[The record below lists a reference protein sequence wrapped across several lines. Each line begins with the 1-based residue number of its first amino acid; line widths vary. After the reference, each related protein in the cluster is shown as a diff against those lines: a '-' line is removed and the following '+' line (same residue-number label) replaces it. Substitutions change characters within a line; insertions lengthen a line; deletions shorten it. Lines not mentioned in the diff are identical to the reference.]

1 MFRKN
6 PSGRPHS
13 HTHSDAQ
20 SASEEAAGAR
30 ASSPYTLDPASLSD
44 WLRAHGWRMSNPLPD
59 PAFREQDEEGGEEEG
74 GWGALMKEGAAAA
87 AAGDSD
93 SEGAEGAGAGVAGA
107 GTGGASRGNAAAAAA
122 AASAGRPIT
131 DSLSADSIPA
141 EANATFLRLLQ
152 QQGDYACALW
162 VRNVCYAF
170 NPLFHSVPVANHEI
184 EKIML
189 RERITDR
196 HVGVWFWKDPRYD
209 LSRLNLSEN
218 ICTGKSALQP
228 LRKEHF
234 SSADVRDVP
243 ELSGRVGPFV
253 HASDAD
259 LFFLHGRPP
268 AHPVPAAAAGTSS
281 SSSSGGGGGSSSS
294 SSGYSGSAFTTN
306 NASFAISVEQPEEWR
321 GVGVVSLRDG
331 HLGHFVEFIG
341 AMTELASHLPTGKR
355 DTDVPGTQV
364 AAGGKDSPG
373 REVASGGGTAA
384 DAAAA
389 AGGDSAGSAGAGAG
403 AGDADGVS
411 GGAAAAAGGDGGK
424 EGGRV
429 DVQPVLFFP
438 SGAGI
443 SRWVAAAG
451 AVAMRGPQAMRDY
464 QGMRVPQAM
473 REHQGT
479 KDHAGMRGL
488 KGTRQQIKKGEV
500 DTAGESG
507 AALAAGGEAVTSAG
521 GTPVAAESTPAVEAG
536 RVWTHTT
543 CFQDAFFPLSIAH
556 APSSADLFRLW
567 VAQGAGLGKTL
578 KAQQADPRVWTDEIE
593 RVGGSGGGRG
603 ERGVGGE
610 RGGRGRGGGLRRGSV
625 KDGGRKGV
633 EKGVEKGDV
642 GEKNGERKG
651 GGKGGRGSGEGE
663 KKIDKKGRS
672 SGEDKKDE
680 EKGKKNGGSEK
691 KVEKGGRSS
700 EGSEKNANASVSGG
714 ERRKGTDKHSERDK
728 GGGNGGNGGNGGKR
742 RNEREDGKEEKAGEK
757 GGDWKIS
764 RPGKG
769 GEKKGVISH
778 VSGASVVSTASGVR
792 RAATGRGSM
801 KSHSSRHL
809 LQLQLR
815 KGDLPVR
822 HLKAEGTTNVSSRER
837 QQQQRRQL
845 GHGESGRR
853 AAGRRVA
860 WQITVVERKG
870 MRTISNFRPMVG
882 LLRAV
887 FPHLPVKVVSLEAM
901 PFAAQVRAM
910 HRTALLVSMHGAS
923 MANVV
928 LLQKGAAAL
937 EIMPYMW
944 HYGAYKRWVVVG
956 GDGVGGYRGVI
967 ALRWGVHY
975 FMWRNEHRNLS
986 TYTDNC
992 LDANGFSQWQP
1003 AKCHTVTACRA
1014 CIRDQV
1020 VTEVHLG
1027 ELRSALLAAKEVVD
1041 QWELRRGRSFVELSD
1056 DLTADG

>member
-1 MFRKN
+1 
-6 PSGRPHS
+6 
-13 HTHSDAQ
+13 
-20 SASEEAAGAR
+20 
-30 ASSPYTLDPASLSD
+30 
-44 WLRAHGWRMSNPLPD
+44 MSNPLPD
-59 PAFREQDEEGGEEEG
+59 PAFREQDEDEEEEG
-74 GWGALMKEGAAAA
+74 GWGALMKAQQAQREQQEQQQDNRGLGKERSAA
-87 AAGDSD
+87 AAGDTD
-93 SEGAEGAGAGVAGA
+93 GGAAAGA
-107 GTGGASRGNAAAAAA
+107 GTGGTNRGSAAAAAA
-122 AASAGRPIT
+122 TSATTRPIT

-152 QQGDYACALW
+152 QQGDYACTLW

-209 LSRLNLSEN
+209 LSRLNLSGN
-218 ICTGKSALQP
+218 ICTGKSALPP

-243 ELSGRVGPFV
+243 ELSGRVGLFV
-253 HASDAD
+253 HATQ
-259 LFFLHGRPP
+259 R
-268 AHPVPAAAAGTSS
+268 
-281 SSSSGGGGGSSSS
+281 
-294 SSGYSGSAFTTN
+294 
-306 NASFAISVEQPEEWR
+306 PEEWR

-355 DTDVPGTQV
+355 DRDVPGTQV
-364 AAGGKDSPG
+364 AAAGKDSPG
-373 REVASGGGTAA
+373 REVASGGGTAPD

-389 AGGDSAGSAGAGAG
+389 GDSAGSAGAGAG
-403 AGDADGVS
+403 AGDAAGVS
-411 GGAAAAAGGDGGK
+411 GGAAAAAGGDDGK
-424 EGGRV
+424 EGDRV

-451 AVAMRGPQAMRDY
+451 AVAMRGPQALRDF
-464 QGMRVPQAM
+464 QGMRAPQAL

-488 KGTRQQIKKGEV
+488 KGTRQQRTQGGVDAAGAAVAAGAAGAAGGE
-500 DTAGESG
+500 AARAAAG
-507 AALAAGGEAVTSAG
+507 AALAA
-521 GTPVAAESTPAVEAG
+521 AESPPPAVEAG

-578 KAQQADPRVWTDEIE
+578 KAQQADPRIWTDEIE
-593 RVGGSGGGRG
+593 RMGGSGGGRG
-603 ERGVGGE
+603 ERGAGGE
-610 RGGRGRGGGLRRGSV
+610 RGERGGGGGLRRGSV
-625 KDGGRKGV
+625 KDGGRKGL

-651 GGKGGRGSGEGE
+651 GGKGGRGNGEGE

-672 SGEDKKDE
+672 DGEDKKDE

-700 EGSEKNANASVSGG
+700 GGSEKNANASVSGG
-714 ERRKGTDKHSERDK
+714 ERRKRTDKHSERDK

-757 GGDWKIS
+757 GGDRKIS

-809 LQLQLR
+809 LQLQLG

-837 QQQQRRQL
+837 QQQQRRQP

-860 WQITVVERKG
+860 WQITVVERRG
-870 MRTISNFRPMVG
+870 VRTISNFRPMVG

-887 FPHLPVKVVSLEAM
+887 FPRLPVKVVSLEVHLSANSLLFSSILAGSSLLSTRVLSFPHVFPTLPVNRVVSETAM
-901 PFAAQVRAM
+901 PFAAQVRTM

-944 HYGAYKRWVVVG
+944 HYGAYKR
-956 GDGVGGYRGVI
+956 I

-975 FMWRNEHRNLS
+975 YMWRNEHRNLS

-1014 CIRDQV
+1014 CIRDKV

-1056 DLTADG
+1056 DLTADK

>member
-59 PAFREQDEEGGEEEG
+59 PAFREQDEEGEEEEG
-74 GWGALMKEGAAAA
+74 GWGALMKEGAAA

-107 GTGGASRGNAAAAAA
+107 GTGGANRGNAAAAAA
-122 AASAGRPIT
+122 AAAAASASRPVT
-131 DSLSADSIPA
+131 DSLSADLIPA

-209 LSRLNLSEN
+209 LSRLNLSQN

-253 HASDAD
+253 HASDAE

-281 SSSSGGGGGSSSS
+281 SSSGGGGSSSS
-294 SSGYSGSAFTTN
+294 SGGYSGSAFTTN

-321 GVGVVSLRDG
+321 GVGMVSLRDG

-355 DTDVPGTQV
+355 DRDVPGTQV
-364 AAGGKDSPG
+364 AAADKDSPG
-373 REVASGGGTAA
+373 REVASGGGTA

-389 AGGDSAGSAGAGAG
+389 AAAGDSAGSAGAGAG
-403 AGDADGVS
+403 AGDAAGVS
-411 GGAAAAAGGDGGK
+411 GGAAAAGGGDGGK
-424 EGGRV
+424 EGDRV

-451 AVAMRGPQAMRDY
+451 AVAMRGPQAMREY

-488 KGTRQQIKKGEV
+488 KGTRQQIKKGEL
-500 DTAGESG
+500 DPAGESG

-578 KAQQADPRVWTDEIE
+578 KAQQADPR
-593 RVGGSGGGRG
+593 
-603 ERGVGGE
+603 
-610 RGGRGRGGGLRRGSV
+610 
-625 KDGGRKGV
+625 GV

-822 HLKAEGTTNVSSRER
+822 HLKAKGTTNVSSRER

-870 MRTISNFRPMVG
+870 VRTISNFRPMVG

-944 HYGAYKRWVVVG
+944 HYGAYKR
-956 GDGVGGYRGVI
+956 I

-1014 CIRDQV
+1014 CIRDKV